1 MEKLT
6 GKKELI
12 AEEMIFFIPRIL
24 FLTAVLFAVVIL
36 IKVFLIGVVD
46 VREVESKILVNRLLY
61 AKNGI
66 SYYDVDLNRVYPGII
81 DLKRFSELGSSNPN
95 ELDSKI
101 INYGADNPLISAKVT
116 LNQEG
121 RGSLIVYYNRDRY
134 DKWEPRV
141 LASVK
146 GGAGS
151 VKAFSDKRYIL
162 VKDGENL
169 APAILEFNII
179 A

>member
-1 MEKLT
+1 MTKLT
-6 GKKELI
+6 GKKGLL

-61 AKNGI
+61 AKNGL
-66 SYYDVDLNRVYPGII
+66 SYYDGDLNRVYPGII
-81 DLKRFSELGSSNPN
+81 DLKRFSELGSNNPN

-116 LNQEG
+116 LKQEG

-162 VKDGENL
+162 VKDGEIL
-169 APAILEFNII
+169 SPAILEFNII